1 MIKKIKIILSVLTIL
16 FVAAGLIRPMPNM
29 ILLSPAFTFLMAI
42 ILINVKECFDNGDKR
57 YGWINVGA
65 AVFVCVVIVINFL
78 SGWRGK
84 SAAAI
89 TIIGGADG
97 PTSIFI
103 AGKLG
108 TAEHVFV
115 GVIILLV
122 LTWSIY
128 RIIKR
133 GK

>member
-1 MIKKIKIILSVLTIL
+1 MMKKIKIILSVLTIL
-16 FVAAGLIRPMPNM
+16 SVAARIIGLMPNM
-29 ILLSPAFTFLMAI
+29 ILLPPAFIFLIVIMI
-42 ILINVKECFDNGDKR
+42 INAKECFDNGEKS

-65 AVFVCVVIVINFL
+65 AAFVCVAIMINFL

-115 GVIILLV
+115 IILLV
-122 LTWSIY
+122 LIWSIH